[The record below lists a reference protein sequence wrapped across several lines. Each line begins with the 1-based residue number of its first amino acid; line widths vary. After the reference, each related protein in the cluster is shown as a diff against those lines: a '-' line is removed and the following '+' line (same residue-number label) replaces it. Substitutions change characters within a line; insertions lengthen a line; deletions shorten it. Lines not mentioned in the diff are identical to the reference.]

1 MDDDT
6 NDTEGFGATFWIM
19 LILGIIGV
27 IGFFAVAGGA
37 MGGAL

>member
-1 MDDDT
+1 MDDDA
-6 NDTEGFGATFWIM
+6 NETEGMGAVFWLM

-27 IGFFAVAGGA
+27 IGLFAVAGGA